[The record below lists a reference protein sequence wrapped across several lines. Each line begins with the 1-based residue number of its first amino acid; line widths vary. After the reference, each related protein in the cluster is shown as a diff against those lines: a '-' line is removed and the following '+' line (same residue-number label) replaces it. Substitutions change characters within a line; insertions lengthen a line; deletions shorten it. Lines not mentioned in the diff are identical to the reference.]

1 MLKVT
6 SSQHPSCHAVL
17 LVGQGRAP
25 ATLCPSLGVLVVP
38 QSRLSSV
45 SCTARDHEPLGI
57 QGGKE
62 RARAG
67 GGKSDPA
74 LEEPASP
81 FVVQVAAG
89 GKEKPLAQLGMKK
102 R

>member
-1 MLKVT
+1 MAPQA
-6 SSQHPSCHAVL
+6 SSQL
-17 LVGQGRAP
+17 I
-25 ATLCPSLGVLVVP
+25 
-38 QSRLSSV
+38 

-62 RARAG
+62 RDRAG

-74 LEEPASP
+74 LEEPAYP
-81 FVVQVAAG
+81 FVVQAAAG
-89 GKEKPLAQLGMKK
+89 GKEKPLVQLGMKK